1 MSENTVEQLVKQYT
15 KSYGE
20 DIVHVGDEVLE
31 CPRFSTGILPLDL
44 ALGGGLPKGCSIQ
57 IFGRQDSGKSLLV
70 YKIIATHQQE
80 FPKEKC
86 ILIDIENNYDSV
98 WAAKIGIETKKIY
111 IVTPETIEQTIDI
124 LEGLVHA
131 ENVGLV
137 VVDSVGA
144 MIGQNELESEASKMK
159 VGGNAL
165 QVSKMV
171 RKLTVAQSKIR
182 RTEDRYPTVIFINQ
196 VRVKIGVI
204 YGSDEHLPGG
214 TALQFAVNCS
224 IRLYGKLIIDKAIH
238 DSVPVK
244 IETSATLTKYKFP
257 IVSRNAKYEIITL
270 EHQGQ
275 KVGSCYEWATISRYL
290 KDLGYMEKVKTKQV
304 LFEQEYSSIQEIKE
318 RYLTKPKF
326 AHKVKQVVIKTLLEL
341 DKSQ

>member
-1 MSENTVEQLVKQYT
+1 MSENTVDQLVKQYA

-20 DIVHVGDEVLE
+20 EIVHTGDEVLE

-57 IFGRQDSGKSLLV
+57 IFGKQDSGKSLLV
-70 YKIIATHQQE
+70 YKIIATHQKE

-86 ILIDIENNYDSV
+86 ILVDIENNYDAV
-98 WAAKIGIETKKIY
+98 WAKKIGILTKKLFVIN
-111 IVTPETIEQTIDI
+111 PEHIEQTIDI
-124 LEGLVHA
+124 IQGLIHA
-131 ENVGLV
+131 EDVGLV

-182 RTEDRYPTVIFINQ
+182 RTEDRYPSVIFINQ
-196 VRVKIGVI
+196 VRVKIGVV

-214 TALQFAVNCS
+214 TALQFMVNCS
-224 IRLYGKLIIDKAIH
+224 IRLYGKLIIDKTYH
-238 DSVPVK
+238 ESVPIK

-270 EHQGQ
+270 EHQGNR
-275 KVGSCYEWATISRYL
+275 VGSCYEWGTVSRYL
-290 KDLGYMEKVKTKQV
+290 KDLGYLQKAKTSYTLFDKEYKSIKMIKEKYLTDSKFATKTKD
-304 LFEQEYSSIQEIKE
+304 
-318 RYLTKPKF
+318 
-326 AHKVKQVVIKTLLEL
+326 VITQTLL
-341 DKSQ
+341 KVQQT

>member
-1 MSENTVEQLVKQYT
+1 MTENTVEQLVKQYA

-20 DIVHVGDEVLE
+20 EIVHTGDEILE
-31 CPRFSTGILPLDL
+31 CPRFFTGILPLDL

-57 IFGRQDSGKSLLV
+57 IFGKQDSGKSLLV
-70 YKIIATHQQE
+70 YKIISTHQKE

-86 ILIDIENNYDSV
+86 ILVDIENNYDAV
-98 WAAKIGIETKKIY
+98 WAKKIGINTKKLYVIN
-111 IVTPETIEQTIDI
+111 PEHIEQTIDI
-124 LEGLVHA
+124 IEGLIHA
-131 ENVGLV
+131 EDVGLV

-182 RTEDRYPTVIFINQ
+182 RTEDRYPSVIFINQ
-196 VRVKIGVI
+196 VRVKIGVV

-214 TALQFAVNCS
+214 TALQFMVNCS
-224 IRLYGKLIIDKAIH
+224 IRLYGKLIIDKTFH

-257 IVSRNAKYEIITL
+257 IVSRNAKYDIITL
-270 EHQGQ
+270 EHQGN
-275 KVGSCYEWATISRYL
+275 KVGSCYEWGTVSRYL
-290 KDLGYMEKVKTKQV
+290 KDLGYLQKGKTNYKLFDKEYKSIKLIKEKYFTDSKFADKTKQV
-304 LFEQEYSSIQEIKE
+304 ITQ
-318 RYLTKPKF
+318 
-326 AHKVKQVVIKTLLEL
+326 TLL
-341 DKSQ
+341 KVQQS

>member
-1 MSENTVEQLVKQYT
+1 MSENTVAQLVKQYE
-15 KSYGE
+15 KHYGE
-20 DIVHVGDEVLE
+20 DVVHTGDEVLE
-31 CPRFSTGILPLDL
+31 CPRFSTGILSLDL

-57 IFGRQDSGKSLLV
+57 IFGKQDSGKSLLV
-70 YKIIATHQQE
+70 YKIIATHQKE

-86 ILIDIENNYDSV
+86 ILVDIENNYDAV
-98 WAAKIGIETKKIY
+98 WAKKIGIDTKKLY
-111 IVTPETIEQTIDI
+111 VVTPEHIEQTIDI
-124 LEGLVHA
+124 IEGLVHA
-131 ENVGLV
+131 EDVGLV

-182 RTEDRYPTVIFINQ
+182 RTEGRYPSVIFINQ

-224 IRLYGKLIIDKAIH
+224 IRLYGKLIIDKAVN

-257 IVSRNAKYEIITL
+257 IISRNAKYDIFTL
-270 EHQGQ
+270 EHAGN
-275 KVGSCYEWATISRYL
+275 KVGSSYEWGTASRYL
-290 KDLGYMEKVKTKQV
+290 KDLNYLIKSGNTYWLFDKEYKTIK
-304 LFEQEYSSIQEIKE
+304 EIKE
-318 RYLTKPKF
+318 RFITQIKF
-326 AHKVKQVVIKTLLEL
+326 STKVKEVITQTLL
-341 DKSQ
+341 KVQQS